1 MQVECNRCMCTSVYN
16 QVAMATSDEE
26 AQEDELL
33 ALASIYNEDVF
44 EVTREDA
51 KPGGQFSARL
61 ELPDNFCVQMDS
73 SGKVVMP

>member
-1 MQVECNRCMCTSVYN
+1 
-16 QVAMATSDEE
+16 MATGDEE

-44 EVTREDA
+44 EVTREDG

-61 ELPDNFCVQMDS
+61 ELPDHFSVQSDT
-73 SGKVVMP
+73 SGKHGQTLQVNTDRHLR